1 MNSGLAKSILAHLND
16 WTWVAVEY
24 RVWVIIL
31 ATAIGLAL
39 PLLSAA
45 RRDMPRPAPSLVV
58 RSGAVGLALS
68 SALMAVCSLL
78 HFSDQRWLPVSQ
90 RGSVHVSAPGGVF
103 GFAKPA
109 VGVINSVANLPVE
122 WRATQVAVHTAII
135 CAFLT
140 MAALALII
148 LTWRRARRAEIR
160 QVVQEEMQRIDRRRR
175 PVRRL
180 RRRHHVGVPVDER
193 RVVAA
198 EGEQLLVGAALGD
211 LPWSRTRISSAS
223 RMVDSRCAI
232 VIVVRPAL
240 TLSMASWTACSV
252 WLSRALVASSR
263 TRIGGLRS
271 TARAIARRCFS
282 PPENR

>member
-1 MNSGLAKSILAHLND
+1 MNTGLVKSISAHLND

-31 ATAIGLAL
+31 ATVIGLAM

-45 RRDMPRPAPSLVV
+45 RSDGPRPAPSLVV
-58 RSGAVGLALS
+58 RSGAVGLGLS

-78 HFSDQRWLPVSQ
+78 HFSDQRWLAVSQ

-140 MAALALII
+140 LAALALIV

-160 QVVQEEMQRIDRRRR
+160 QVVQEEIQRST
-175 PVRRL
+175 
-180 RRRHHVGVPVDER
+180 
-193 RVVAA
+193 
-198 EGEQLLVGAALGD
+198 VGAA
-211 LPWSRTRISSAS
+211 R
-223 RMVDSRCAI
+223 
-232 VIVVRPAL
+232 
-240 TLSMASWTACSV
+240 
-252 WLSRALVASSR
+252 
-263 TRIGGLRS
+263 
-271 TARAIARRCFS
+271 
-282 PPENR
+282 

>member
-1 MNSGLAKSILAHLND
+1 VNTGPVKSIAAHLND

-39 PLLSAA
+39 PLLTAA
-45 RRDMPRPAPSLVV
+45 RSDRPRPAPSLMI

-68 SALMAVCSLL
+68 SALMAICSLL

-140 MAALALII
+140 LAALVLVL
-148 LTWRRARRAEIR
+148 LTWRSARRAEIR
-160 QVVQEEMQRIDRRRR
+160 QVVREEMRRST
-175 PVRRL
+175 
-180 RRRHHVGVPVDER
+180 
-193 RVVAA
+193 
-198 EGEQLLVGAALGD
+198 VGAA
-211 LPWSRTRISSAS
+211 R
-223 RMVDSRCAI
+223 
-232 VIVVRPAL
+232 
-240 TLSMASWTACSV
+240 
-252 WLSRALVASSR
+252 
-263 TRIGGLRS
+263 
-271 TARAIARRCFS
+271 
-282 PPENR
+282 

>member
-1 MNSGLAKSILAHLND
+1 VNTGLVKSILAHLND

-31 ATAIGLAL
+31 ATVIGLAV

-45 RRDMPRPAPSLVV
+45 RRDMPRPAPSLVI
-58 RSGAVGLALS
+58 RSGAVGLGLS

-78 HFSDQRWLPVSQ
+78 HFSDERWLAVSQ

-140 MAALALII
+140 LAAMVLII
-148 LTWRRARRAEIR
+148 LTWRSARRAEIR
-160 QVVQEEMQRIDRRRR
+160 QVVREEIQRTT
-175 PVRRL
+175 
-180 RRRHHVGVPVDER
+180 
-193 RVVAA
+193 
-198 EGEQLLVGAALGD
+198 VGAA
-211 LPWSRTRISSAS
+211 R
-223 RMVDSRCAI
+223 
-232 VIVVRPAL
+232 
-240 TLSMASWTACSV
+240 
-252 WLSRALVASSR
+252 
-263 TRIGGLRS
+263 
-271 TARAIARRCFS
+271 
-282 PPENR
+282 

>member
-1 MNSGLAKSILAHLND
+1 MNTGLVKSIAAHLND

-39 PLLSAA
+39 PLLTAA
-45 RRDMPRPAPSLVV
+45 RSDRPRPAPSLMI

-68 SALMAVCSLL
+68 SALMAICSLL

-140 MAALALII
+140 LAALVLVL
-148 LTWRRARRAEIR
+148 LTWRSARRAEIR
-160 QVVQEEMQRIDRRRR
+160 QVVREEMRRST
-175 PVRRL
+175 
-180 RRRHHVGVPVDER
+180 
-193 RVVAA
+193 
-198 EGEQLLVGAALGD
+198 VGAA
-211 LPWSRTRISSAS
+211 R
-223 RMVDSRCAI
+223 
-232 VIVVRPAL
+232 
-240 TLSMASWTACSV
+240 
-252 WLSRALVASSR
+252 
-263 TRIGGLRS
+263 
-271 TARAIARRCFS
+271 
-282 PPENR
+282 

>member
-1 MNSGLAKSILAHLND
+1 VNSGLVKSIAAHLND

-24 RVWVIIL
+24 RVWIIVL

-39 PLLSAA
+39 PLLGAA

-58 RSGAVGLALS
+58 RGGAVGLALS

-78 HFSDQRWLPVSQ
+78 HFSDQRWLAVSQ

-140 MAALALII
+140 VAALALIV

-160 QVVQEEMQRIDRRRR
+160 QVVQEEIQRST
-175 PVRRL
+175 
-180 RRRHHVGVPVDER
+180 
-193 RVVAA
+193 
-198 EGEQLLVGAALGD
+198 VGAA
-211 LPWSRTRISSAS
+211 R
-223 RMVDSRCAI
+223 
-232 VIVVRPAL
+232 
-240 TLSMASWTACSV
+240 
-252 WLSRALVASSR
+252 
-263 TRIGGLRS
+263 
-271 TARAIARRCFS
+271 
-282 PPENR
+282 